1 MIPTLLTAF
10 TAVAYYTKAKKV
22 GASTIKW
29 TVIGILVAIVPLE
42 LIPGMTVYLTERED
56 LMAPAQMVA
65 VVLVVVVSWVLL
77 RKIKP

>member
-1 MIPTLLTAF
+1 MIPILLTAF

-22 GASTIKW
+22 GAPTIKW
-29 TVIGILVAIVPLE
+29 TVIGILVAIVPLK
-42 LIPGMTVYLTERED
+42 LIPGITVYLTERED
-56 LMAPAQMVA
+56 WALLAQMVA